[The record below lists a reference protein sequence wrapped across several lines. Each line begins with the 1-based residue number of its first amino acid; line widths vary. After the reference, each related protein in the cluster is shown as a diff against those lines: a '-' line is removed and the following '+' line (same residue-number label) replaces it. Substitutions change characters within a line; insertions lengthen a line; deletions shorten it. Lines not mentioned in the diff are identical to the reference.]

1 LLPVLSARP
10 ADVKR
15 KVNFADRER
24 TMAIILY
31 DAVPSSNS
39 DRTKIALHEKGL
51 TYDRVTLDLAK
62 KDQKRPEFLKLNP
75 YGKVPVIND
84 DGKILF
90 ESCIINEYLDEK
102 YPNPPLMPKDPYLR
116 ARGRVLV
123 DYALNY
129 MHEPYW
135 ALRGEMLKKES
146 ERDNSVMEQKRQT
159 LRSLLQYLEQALEEK
174 AYFLGEISLV
184 DIDIVPRF
192 LRMES
197 YGALPSTSL
206 PRLGAWLQ
214 RIKQRPSVKAIL

>member
-1 LLPVLSARP
+1 
-10 ADVKR
+10 
-15 KVNFADRER
+15 
-24 TMAIILY
+24 MAITLY

-51 TYDRVTLDLAK
+51 AYDRVTLDLAK

-102 YPNPPLMPKDPYLR
+102 YSNPPLMPKDPYLR
-116 ARGRVLV
+116 GRGRVLV

-129 MHEPYW
+129 THEPYW

-146 ERDNSVMEQKRQT
+146 ERNNSVMEEKRQT
-159 LRSLLQYLEQALEEK
+159 LRGLLQYLEEALGEK
-174 AYFLGEISLV
+174 AYFLGEISLT
-184 DIDIVPRF
+184 DIDIIPRF

-197 YGALPSTSL
+197 YGALPSASL
-206 PRLGAWLQ
+206 PCLSAWLQ
-214 RIKQRPSVKAIL
+214 RMKERPSVKAIL